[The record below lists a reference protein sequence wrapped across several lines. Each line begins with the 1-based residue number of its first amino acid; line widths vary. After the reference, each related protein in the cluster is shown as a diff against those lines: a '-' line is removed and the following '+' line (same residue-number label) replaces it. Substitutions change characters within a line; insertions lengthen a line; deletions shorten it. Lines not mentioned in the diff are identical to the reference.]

1 MFVGLYYNE
10 NTQAYVVQAY
20 GDWKRDGWCKWSP
33 VRAFKLQG
41 DAILFADWL
50 RDNIDYAPAYV
61 RTFRRDYVVTDM
73 QMRRN
78 ASFPFPWRLHCVEYW
93 KA

>member
-1 MFVGLYYNE
+1 MTVIGTYYSEGLN
-10 NTQAYVVQAY
+10 AYVVQAF

-50 RDNIDYAPAYV
+50 RDNIDYADAYV
-61 RTFRRDYVVTDM
+61 RSYRKDFVATTMERTH
-73 QMRRN
+73 
-78 ASFPFPWRLHCVEYW
+78 STFPWRLNCVEYW

>member
-1 MFVGLYYNE
+1 MFIGTYYSEGLN
-10 NTQAYVVQAY
+10 AYVVQAY

-50 RDNIDYAPAYV
+50 RDNIGYSDAYV
-61 RTFRRDYVVTDM
+61 RSYRKDFVVTGM
-73 QMRRN
+73 QRTHS
-78 ASFPFPWRLHCVEYW
+78 ASFPWRLHCVEYW
-93 KA
+93 EA

>member
-1 MFVGLYYNE
+1 MFIGTYYSEGLN
-10 NTQAYVVQAY
+10 AYVVQAF

-50 RDNIDYAPAYV
+50 RDNIDYADAYV
-61 RTFRRDYVVTDM
+61 RSYRKDYVVIGM
-73 QMRRN
+73 QRTRS
-78 ASFPFPWRLHCVEYW
+78 ASFPWRLNCVEYW

>member
-1 MFVGLYYNE
+1 MFVGFYYNE
-10 NTQAYVVQAY
+10 NTKAYVVQAY

-33 VRAFKLQG
+33 VRAFKSQG
-41 DAILFADWL
+41 DAILFAEWL

-73 QMRRN
+73 KRTRS
-78 ASFPFPWRLHCVEYW
+78 ASFPWRLHSVEYW
-93 KA
+93 KM

>member
-1 MFVGLYYNE
+1 MFVGFYYNE

-33 VRAFKLQG
+33 VRAFKSQG
-41 DAILFADWL
+41 DAILFAEWL

-93 KA
+93 KE